1 MGMLVDGKWQAA
13 GYQTERHD
21 GAFVRWS
28 SPFRGKVTADGS
40 SGFPAAAGR
49 YHLYVS
55 WACPW
60 AHRAMLY
67 RELKGL
73 TDAVGMTIVN
83 SFMGDDGWFF
93 DEPEPVL
100 GARFLRDV
108 YLRSDPRFTGRV
120 TTPVLF
126 DRERQTIVSNESAD
140 IIRMFDHELD
150 VCAKR
155 PEPRYAPEDLLA
167 RIDAINALVYDEV
180 NNGVYKAGFATKQ
193 DKYDLAVTALFA
205 RLDALEEQ
213 LSRSRYL
220 LGDRITEA
228 DWRLFPTLVRF
239 DAVYHGHFKCNVR
252 RLQDYP
258 NLWGY
263 TRDLYAHP
271 GVAVTVRIDEIKAHY
286 YRSHAS
292 INPTGI
298 VPKGPVI
305 DWLAPHGRG

>member
-1 MGMLVDGKWQAA
+1 MGMLVDGKWQQT
-13 GYQTERHD
+13 GYDTERHG

-28 SPFRGKVTADGS
+28 SPLRHAIKADGS

-60 AHRAMLY
+60 AHRTILY

-73 TDAVGMTIVN
+73 TDAIGMTVVD

-93 DEPEPVL
+93 ADPEPVL
-100 GARFLRDV
+100 GVRFLRDV
-108 YLRSDPRFTGRV
+108 YLRSDPHFTGRV

-140 IIRMFDHELD
+140 IIRMLDRELD
-150 VCAKR
+150 AFAKH
-155 PEPRYAPEDLLA
+155 PERRYAPEDLLA
-167 RIDAINALVYDEV
+167 RIDALNALVYDEV
-180 NNGVYKAGFATKQ
+180 NNGVYKAGFATTQ

-205 RLDALEEQ
+205 RLDALEAQ
-213 LSRSRYL
+213 LATSRYL
-220 LGDRITEA
+220 LGDRVTEA
-228 DWRLFPTLVRF
+228 DWRLFPTLARF

-263 TRDLYAHP
+263 ARELYAFP
-271 GVAVTVRIDEIKAHY
+271 GVAATVRMDEIKAHY
-286 YRSHAS
+286 FRSHPF
-292 INPTGI
+292 INPTRI
-298 VPKGPVI
+298 VPKGPVV